1 MNSTVIFQKLY
12 TNLSSLS
19 LTLGLSYRKEDFPVF
34 FISLPHLVPVEAL
47 AVSFCLFDPS
57 HILPAAIQTPVGKPG
72 YQRHLLTLVDL
83 PS

>member
-1 MNSTVIFQKLY
+1 M
-12 TNLSSLS
+12 
-19 LTLGLSYRKEDFPVF
+19 F
-34 FISLPHLVPVEAL
+34 FISWPHLVSVQAL

-72 YQRHLLTLVDL
+72 YERHLLTPADL